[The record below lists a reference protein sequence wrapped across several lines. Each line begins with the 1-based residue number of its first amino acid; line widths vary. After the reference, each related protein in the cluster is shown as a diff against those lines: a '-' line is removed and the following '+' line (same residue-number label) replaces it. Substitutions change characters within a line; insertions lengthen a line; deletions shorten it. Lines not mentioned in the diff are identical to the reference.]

1 MCFATL
7 WGEIRDFGA
16 LYLLKKS
23 NYGKRNN
30 QNVEPQGQE
39 SEV

>member
-16 LYLLKKS
+16 LYLLEKS
-23 NYGKRNN
+23 NYGKYNN
-30 QNVEPQGQE
+30 
-39 SEV
+39 

>member
-7 WGEIRDFGA
+7 WGEIRDFDA

-23 NYGKRNN
+23 NYGKYSN
-30 QNVEPQGQE
+30 
-39 SEV
+39 